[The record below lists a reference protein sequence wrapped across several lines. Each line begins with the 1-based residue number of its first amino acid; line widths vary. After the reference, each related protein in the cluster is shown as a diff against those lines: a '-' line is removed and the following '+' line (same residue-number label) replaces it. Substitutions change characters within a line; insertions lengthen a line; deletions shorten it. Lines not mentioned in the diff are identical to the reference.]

1 MSVVRRIRT
10 VWTPLVLS
18 LVVVATLLAVETAG
32 DVFLADELE
41 RLFIWMMLVLGLQLF
56 SGNSGVISFGQVT
69 FMAAGAYC
77 SALLTIPPA
86 VKEFTFAEMPGYLS
100 SWIFPTE
107 LSPLAGTLA
116 GAALGAVL
124 AAAFGVLIARLEG
137 VGAAIATL
145 AILVMANVFITQTPS
160 VTLGTDVITGVPQ
173 TTTLR
178 GTAVWLVIIIFAAYA
193 FQQSRHG
200 LRLRASRENEDA
212 ARSVAVDVR
221 RERYIAFVLSGFVY
235 GLAGALY
242 AHYFIGFGY
251 ADFYLGLTF
260 IVIAMLVVGGMT
272 SVTGAVAGTYFLS
285 VIFLLVQRVE
295 VDGVFGTTVPSG
307 MANLVVAF
315 ALLVT
320 LILRPKGI
328 TGGREL
334 PWPARW
340 SRRGRGVLRRPV
352 TPPRAAVPDGADKAA
367 PLD

>member
-1 MSVVRRIRT
+1 MRVVRRIRP

-41 RLFIWMMLVLGLQLF
+41 RLFIWMMLVLGLQIF
-56 SGNSGVISFGQVT
+56 SGNSGVISFGQVA
-69 FMAAGAYC
+69 FMAAGAYF

-86 VKEFTFAEMPGYLS
+86 VKDFTFADMPGYLS
-100 SWIFPTE
+100 SWIFPAE

-116 GAALGAVL
+116 GAAIGAVL
-124 AAAFGVLIARLEG
+124 AAIFGVLIARLEG

-145 AILVMANVFITQTPS
+145 AILVIANVFITQTPS

-173 TTTLR
+173 TSTLR

-212 ARSVAVDVR
+212 ARSVAVHVR
-221 RERYIAFVLSGFVY
+221 RERYLAFVLSGFVY
-235 GLAGALY
+235 GLAGALF

-260 IVIAMLVVGGMT
+260 IIIAMLVVGGMT
-272 SVTGAVAGTYFLS
+272 SVTGAVVGTYFLS
-285 VIFLLVQRVE
+285 VIFLVVQRIE
-295 VDGVFGTTVPSG
+295 VDGVFGTTAPSG
-307 MANLVVAF
+307 SANLVVAI
-315 ALLVT
+315 ALLVA
-320 LILRPKGI
+320 LIVWPKGI
-328 TGGREL
+328 TGGREV

-340 SRRGRGVLRRPV
+340 SRRGGVRQAGAA
-352 TPPRAAVPDGADKAA
+352 PPRAAVPDGAGKAA